1 MLNQK
6 EYWKSYESFPFCA
19 TMNCVP
25 NNAATHNNHH
35 FALLLLLCGLCA
47 APCLTAQTLIQT
59 PAQADSLRRVI
70 ATAKHDT
77 TRVSAMNEL
86 SNYFREKKSQYD
98 SAMTYAQE
106 AQNVAERFHFRKGV
120 ADALDNI
127 ASVYR
132 RQGKNAEALENDFKS
147 LRIKEKIGDKSGI
160 ASSLHNIAM
169 VYRWQ
174 GKNAEALDYNFKSL
188 RIREEIGD
196 KSGIA
201 NSLNNIANVY
211 STQGKYPQA
220 LENYFKTLRIDEE
233 MGDKSGI
240 ASSMNNIGLTFIK
253 TGQFKEAQSYLL
265 KSLELKQKL
274 GWIGG
279 LPTTLNNLAIS
290 YRRQSKFDSAMVF
303 SLRSLVLADSLG
315 FKPLVKDALEELSLI
330 MDSLGRHKESL
341 AYFKRFMTV
350 KDSLVNLENLNKT
363 SQIKELYEA
372 EKREQQIAS
381 QKTELNRKNIIQ
393 VILIGV
399 LIIAVIFTFVFRS
412 MYQNKNRANAEILR
426 QQQTLENQALE
437 IELAN
442 TTLHERNFLLE
453 ELDRE
458 KNEFLGIAAH
468 DLKNPLASM
477 RLNVSML
484 QRYGNRFTAEEQS
497 ASLQNMLTVI
507 ERMTAIITNL
517 LDINALERGG
527 MQFTI
532 LSFDI
537 APVVEAAVHQ
547 YRLPAEAKQLT
558 LHFSQETPDNIVSA
572 DKQALMQVLDN
583 LVSNAVK
590 YSPHGKHVFV
600 RILRNASAVRVE
612 VQDEGEG
619 ISQEDMKKL
628 FGKFARLSAQPS
640 GGEHST
646 GLGLSIVK
654 RMVEAM
660 NGRVWCESELGKGA
674 TFIVELPI
682 QSNLLNQ
689 VSSRIIS

>member
-1 MLNQK
+1 
-6 EYWKSYESFPFCA
+6 
-19 TMNCVP
+19 
-25 NNAATHNNHH
+25 
-35 FALLLLLCGLCA
+35 
-47 APCLTAQTLIQT
+47 
-59 PAQADSLRRVI
+59 
-70 ATAKHDT
+70 
-77 TRVSAMNEL
+77 L
-86 SNYFREKKSQYD
+86 S
-98 SAMTYAQE
+98 
-106 AQNVAERFHFRKGV
+106 
-120 ADALDNI
+120 
-127 ASVYR
+127 
-132 RQGKNAEALENDFKS
+132 
-147 LRIKEKIGDKSGI
+147 
-160 ASSLHNIAM
+160 
-169 VYRWQ
+169 
-174 GKNAEALDYNFKSL
+174 
-188 RIREEIGD
+188 
-196 KSGIA
+196 
-201 NSLNNIANVY
+201 
-211 STQGKYPQA
+211 
-220 LENYFKTLRIDEE
+220 
-233 MGDKSGI
+233 
-240 ASSMNNIGLTFIK
+240 
-253 TGQFKEAQSYLL
+253 
-265 KSLELKQKL
+265 
-274 GWIGG
+274 
-279 LPTTLNNLAIS
+279 
-290 YRRQSKFDSAMVF
+290 
-303 SLRSLVLADSLG
+303 
-315 FKPLVKDALEELSLI
+315 
-330 MDSLGRHKESL
+330 
-341 AYFKRFMTV
+341 
-350 KDSLVNLENLNKT
+350 
-363 SQIKELYEA
+363 IKELYEA